1 MTLVV
6 IHAGFH
12 KTGTTSVQ
20 TALTENAER
29 LAPHLRVLLKPDFKP
44 LTDAARACSVAP
56 GHQSVAAVGR
66 RAARV
71 FRRLDRDDPR
81 PVVLCSEDLSGHLPG
96 RHGLCRYAAAPR
108 IMATIA
114 ETARERFGDGTDLRF
129 YFSTRAPEPWLR
141 STWWQNLRSTRLTAD
156 LDRYSE
162 TLAEGADL
170 GRVVQ
175 EVAEAVAPCPVTSVA
190 LEDSR
195 TRTEG
200 PLAPLLDLTG
210 LDPEARAAL
219 VIPLAANV
227 RPDIGL
233 EEVFLALNRSALKD
247 RPLSE
252 AKKHLRRIA
261 NRQAGLH

>member
-1 MTLVV
+1 M
-6 IHAGFH
+6 
-12 KTGTTSVQ
+12 KK
-20 TALTENAER
+20 LT
-29 LAPHLRVLLKPDFKP
+29 
-44 LTDAARACSVAP
+44 
-56 GHQSVAAVGR
+56 
-66 RAARV
+66 
-71 FRRLDRDDPR
+71 
-81 PVVLCSEDLSGHLPG
+81 
-96 RHGLCRYAAAPR
+96 
-108 IMATIA
+108 
-114 ETARERFGDGTDLRF
+114 
-129 YFSTRAPEPWLR
+129 
-141 STWWQNLRSTRLTAD
+141 
-156 LDRYSE
+156 
-162 TLAEGADL
+162 
-170 GRVVQ
+170 
-175 EVAEAVAPCPVTSVA
+175 PCPVTSVA